1 MYKCILPILFLVII
15 YNSSLAQTEP
25 PTFESGI
32 VQDSIYINSYFNFE
46 LSVPKGWI
54 FHNTEK
60 MGTLATK
67 GTDLLAGDDKS
78 LKTALAESLKRTGY
92 LLMATEFAT
101 GAPVPLNPTI
111 IIMSEDISAF
121 PGIVTG
127 ADYLFHVKA
136 IMAGSQSK
144 IETREIKKI
153 NIGSSEFGIMEANV
167 KSVTGT
173 LVKQIYYSTI
183 IKGHSISSIIAYSTD
198 DQYKILESVINSFTS
213 RK

>member
-1 MYKCILPILFLVII
+1 MYKRVLSILCLVIV
-15 YNSSLAQTEP
+15 YHSSLAQTEP
-25 PTFESGI
+25 PEFESGI
-32 VQDSIYINSYFNFE
+32 IQDSIYINTYFNFE

-60 MGTLATK
+60 MGVLATK

-92 LLMATEFAT
+92 LLMATEFAM
-101 GAPVPLNPTI
+101 GAPVPVNPTI

-127 ADYLFHVKA
+127 ADYLYHVKA
-136 IMAGSQSK
+136 IMASSQSK

-153 NIGSSEFGIMEANV
+153 NIGSSEFGVMEANV
-167 KSVTGT
+167 KSPTGT
-173 LVKQIYYSTI
+173 FVKQVYYSTL

-198 DQYKILESVINSFTS
+198 DQYKILTGIINSFTL